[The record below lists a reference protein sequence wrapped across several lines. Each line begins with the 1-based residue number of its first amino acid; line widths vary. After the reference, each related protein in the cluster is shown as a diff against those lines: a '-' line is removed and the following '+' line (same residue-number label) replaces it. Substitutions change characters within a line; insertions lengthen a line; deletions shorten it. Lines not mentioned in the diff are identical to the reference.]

1 MDSPSEDPQV
11 VVVGT
16 AAVKTLADGGA
27 ELGLHPETF
36 WMQKSEV
43 ELALRELARGQRVAA
58 RLVRR
63 ARIVV
68 GVVFEGLTQAAV
80 AKEVGTTRDTVR
92 LWVGRFLE
100 WPDVEALEDRER
112 TGHPCRIAARDQ
124 AVVLSLA
131 CQKPQDLGRCE
142 GRMTQLI
149 LVEEAAKRGSVMS
162 RSSVHRILATA
173 EVQPHRERYYL
184 FTRKDEPE
192 YVARRDAICDLY
204 MRTLPLDEVI
214 VCFDEKTGVQVL
226 GLPERTPHGGRR
238 PPGFGQTALIEQ
250 HYRRHGSRTL
260 VGAVRPDTGRLVA
273 AKVYASGTYKTQQTI
288 EFLLMVRRALP
299 EARIIHLVMDNG
311 STHCSAAMRAF
322 LASEEGKVFQVAY
335 TPVHASWLNL
345 AENFL
350 SRFSRRYLHS
360 KRWTGLEAFDAD
372 MLVCFDAY
380 QWVAK
385 PMRWRYNPRERAAS
399 RARRPRVPPCSPQPT
414 VSPAASCTI

>member
-1 MDSPSEDPQV
+1 MDSSPEAPEV
-11 VVVGT
+11 IVVGI
-16 AAVKTLADGGA
+16 AAVEAPADAGA
-27 ELGLHPETF
+27 ELCLQCETC
-36 WMQKSEV
+36 WVQKSEV
-43 ELALRELARGQRVAA
+43 ELALRELSRGQRVAA

-68 GVVFEGLTQAAV
+68 GVVFEGLTQTAV

-100 WPDVEALEDRER
+100 RPEVGALEDRER
-112 TGHPCRIAARDQ
+112 TGHPCRITARDQ

-131 CQKPQDLGRCE
+131 CQKPQDIGRCE
-142 GRMTQLI
+142 GRMTQAI

-162 RSSVHRILATA
+162 LSSVHRILATA
-173 EVQPHRERYYL
+173 EVQPHREKYYL
-184 FTRKDEPE
+184 FTRKDDPE

-204 MRTLPLDEVI
+204 MRALPPDEVI

-226 GLPERTPHGGRR
+226 GIPERTPHGGRR
-238 PPGFGQTALIEQ
+238 PPGFGQTALLED

-273 AKVYASGTYKTQQTI
+273 GQIYASGTYKTQQTI

-299 EARIIHLVMDNG
+299 DARVIHLVMDNG
-311 STHCSAAMRAF
+311 STHCSAAMRTF

-350 SRFSRRYLHS
+350 SRFSRRYLHG

-372 MLVCFDAY
+372 MLVCFEAY
-380 QWVAK
+380 QGVAK

-399 RARRPRVPPCSPQPT
+399 RARRPRVPPCSRPSTALPVT
-414 VSPAASCTI
+414 SCTI